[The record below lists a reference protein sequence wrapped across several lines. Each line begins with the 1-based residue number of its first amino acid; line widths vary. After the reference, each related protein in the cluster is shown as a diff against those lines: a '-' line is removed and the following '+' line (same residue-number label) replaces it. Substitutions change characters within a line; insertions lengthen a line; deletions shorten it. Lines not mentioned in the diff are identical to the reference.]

1 MENSKL
7 SSTMPKPAPKI
18 LPQKYLKF
26 MAFIHY
32 YNQHLVDNNISTRED
47 LDEISKLWSPM
58 DQQLSFVDS
67 FLDSECCKEFK
78 KITSKKKAE
87 KMKKQRDKEKNEKKE
102 IIKKGNQIERY
113 ITREYKSLTKEL
125 KKNPHKRFTYSAEH
139 GTQIFEKMPHL
150 SDLRDEL
157 KEQKDEGLMMYI
169 KEHIIV
175 NEDEICK
182 KKDKKPL
189 GRQYM
194 KFGKKITGYQAL
206 QDIYFVIN
214 IYMSS
219 DNDKNIKQMII
230 EFIDTHCTSTQNK
243 NIKSFNSC
251 KKQFFLANRG
261 VVDDTKGV
269 SKEETEKF
277 MKVSSITE
285 KIYNYSQENQINGKK
300 WDDFKDL
307 QLKDKFFQEIREE
320 LKKTPSTS
328 IQKHTRN
335 INSENFFQK
344 QFKTCYG

>member
-1 MENSKL
+1 
-7 SSTMPKPAPKI
+7 MPKPASKI
-18 LPQKYLKF
+18 LPMKYLKF

-102 IIKKGNQIERY
+102 VIKKGNQIERY
-113 ITREYKSLTKEL
+113 IAREYKSLTKEL

-194 KFGKKITGYQAL
+194 KFGKKITG
-206 QDIYFVIN
+206 
-214 IYMSS
+214 
-219 DNDKNIKQMII
+219 
-230 EFIDTHCTSTQNK
+230 
-243 NIKSFNSC
+243 
-251 KKQFFLANRG
+251 
-261 VVDDTKGV
+261 
-269 SKEETEKF
+269 
-277 MKVSSITE
+277 
-285 KIYNYSQENQINGKK
+285 
-300 WDDFKDL
+300 W
-307 QLKDKFFQEIREE
+307 
-320 LKKTPSTS
+320 
-328 IQKHTRN
+328 
-335 INSENFFQK
+335 
-344 QFKTCYG
+344 